1 MSPKTTNRGIAW
13 LQSEV
18 SALLDIWAD
27 SEIQEQL
34 AGRLHNM
41 CIYEKI
47 SRKLKDLGFNRTG
60 EQCREKIKKLR
71 RDYKTVIH
79 NNYSPTYARRLLGFY
94 DKVHKVFGKPSDL
107 EQLPDIE
114 NALNKSSD
122 NGSENN
128 STILQSDVEMELS
141 TESFTN
147 SILNTADSFIS
158 DIVTDELD
166 SDIHSIKL
174 IKSSKE
180 KLVQEKESML
190 ENIFQNCTLLTET
203 LTRAQNSLNNK
214 LTEFRKKQIDEEL
227 ERESRGLQF
236 LECQR
241 QKTKSQELKMY
252 NTLLQLLANRKGF
265 EIEFKDSTLSLTKGN
280 LNNYGYI

>member
-1 MSPKTTNRGIAW
+1 M
-13 LQSEV
+13 
-18 SALLDIWAD
+18 
-27 SEIQEQL
+27 
-34 AGRLHNM
+34 
-41 CIYEKI
+41 
-47 SRKLKDLGFNRTG
+47 
-60 EQCREKIKKLR
+60 R

-107 EQLPDIE
+107 EQLHDIE